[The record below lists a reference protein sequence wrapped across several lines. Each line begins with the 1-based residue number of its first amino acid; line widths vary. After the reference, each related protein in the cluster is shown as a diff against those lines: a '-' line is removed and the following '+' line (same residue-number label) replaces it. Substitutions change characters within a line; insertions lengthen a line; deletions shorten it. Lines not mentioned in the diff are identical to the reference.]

1 MKGDRIFPDCS
12 ELSRAFGRVD
22 LSAITNALAR
32 LGNGSEPPPVIPVST
47 EIPMPDENNV
57 LLSLLLIAQ
66 GWADRARTSLVH
78 IHTWDRATL
87 VAGRRPEERALMAAA
102 LDAVDLVRAQ
112 PGGAALL
119 AEFGI
124 GVSPS
129 ALQTR
134 EALVQRLDGARGSV
148 LTVRVD
154 DPKDSRSGYGR
165 GPQNGNGGA

>member
-1 MKGDRIFPDCS
+1 MTDSNRIFGDIS
-12 ELSRAFGRVD
+12 ELARAAGEVSMRKIFMSIN
-22 LSAITNALAR
+22 LS
-32 LGNGSEPPPVIPVST
+32 GSKPPAAPPPVIPVST
-47 EIPMPDENNV
+47 ETPMPDENNV

-78 IHTWDRATL
+78 MHTWDRATL

-129 ALQTR
+129 VLQTR
-134 EALVQRLDGARGSV
+134 EALVQRLDGA
-148 LTVRVD
+148 
-154 DPKDSRSGYGR
+154 
-165 GPQNGNGGA
+165 GGARNV

>member
-1 MKGDRIFPDCS
+1 MKSDRIFPDIS
-12 ELSRAFGRVD
+12 EEARAGGLVSLRKIFMNINLTG
-22 LSAITNALAR
+22 AQPPAA
-32 LGNGSEPPPVIPVST
+32 PPPVTPVST
-47 EIPMPDENNV
+47 ETPMPDENNV

-78 IHTWDRATL
+78 MHTWDRATL

-124 GVSPS
+124 GVSPT

-134 EALVQRLDGARGSV
+134 EALVQRLDGGAR
-148 LTVRVD
+148 
-154 DPKDSRSGYGR
+154 
-165 GPQNGNGGA
+165 